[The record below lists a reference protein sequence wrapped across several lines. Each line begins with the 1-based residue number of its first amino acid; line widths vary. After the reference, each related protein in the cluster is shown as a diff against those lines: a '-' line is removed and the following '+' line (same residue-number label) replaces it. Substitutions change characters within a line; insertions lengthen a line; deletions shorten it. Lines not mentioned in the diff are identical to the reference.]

1 MVHRL
6 YKLCCVPMQDI
17 NCKRNGDVRYGREC
31 IWELCISCSIICIL
45 QLLKEI
51 KSIDPKN
58 DDFYDVDDNS

>member
-1 MVHRL
+1 
-6 YKLCCVPMQDI
+6 MQDI